1 MPSIQNDAP
10 LVGVVPEDFKDFKEL
25 EGANVEKWAS
35 VDEVNKAI
43 EFARGSGYVD
53 ESLAVVINQ
62 YRKQ

>member
-1 MPSIQNDAP
+1 MTSIQNDGP
-10 LVGVVPEDFKDFKEL
+10 LVGVVPEDFKGF

-43 EFARGSGYVD
+43 EFARVSGYID
-53 ESLAVVINQ
+53 ESLSVVINQ